1 MGTTI
6 NTSAAVTGSSSQII
20 TEAAGNVLNKDDFLK
35 LLTTELRYQDPLQPL
50 DNKDFIAQ
58 MAQFSSLEQMNNV
71 ADAVKDLKNELIGQY
86 QQGALTQGAVLIGKQ
101 VTGADADGNVI
112 TGTVDSVKMLDG
124 IVRLVIGAQTLDLTQ
139 VTEVKP

>member
-20 TEAAGNVLNKDDFLK
+20 TEAAGNVLDKDDFLK
-35 LLTTELRYQDPLQPL
+35 LLTTELRYQDPLQPM

-86 QQGALTQGAVLIGKQ
+86 QQGTLTQGAVLIGKQ

-112 TGTVDSVKMLDG
+112 TGIVDSVKMLDG

>member
-1 MGTTI
+1 MI

-20 TEAAGNVLNKDDFLK
+20 TKAAGNVLNKDDFLK

-112 TGTVDSVKMLDG
+112 TGIVDSVKMLDG

>member
-20 TEAAGNVLNKDDFLK
+20 TEAAGNVLDKDDFLK

-112 TGTVDSVKMLDG
+112 TGIVDSVKMLDG

>member
-6 NTSAAVTGSSSQII
+6 NTSATVSGASNQVL
-20 TEAAGNVLNKDDFLK
+20 TEAVDKIMGKDDFLK
-35 LLTTELRYQDPLQPL
+35 LLTTELRYQDPLQPM

-71 ADAVKDLKNELIGQY
+71 ADAIESLKSELIGQY
-86 QQGALTQGAVLIGKQ
+86 QQGALTQGAILIGKQ
-101 VTGADADGNVI
+101 VAGTDADGNII
-112 TGTVDSVKMLDG
+112 TGIVDRVQMLDG
-124 IVRLVIGAQTLDLTQ
+124 IVRLVIGEQTLDLTQ

>member
-101 VTGADADGNVI
+101 VAGADADGNVI